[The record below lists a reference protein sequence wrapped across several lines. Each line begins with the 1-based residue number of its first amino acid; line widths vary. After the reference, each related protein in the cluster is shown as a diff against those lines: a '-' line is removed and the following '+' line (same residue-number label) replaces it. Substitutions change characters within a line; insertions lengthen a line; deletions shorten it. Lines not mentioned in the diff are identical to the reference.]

1 MFLEYIVKGG
11 TEDDCLLKNSKL
23 ALQIQLKVLYMEL
36 SGRTSCLLQYSFII
50 PKIMNIG

>member
-11 TEDDCLLKNSKL
+11 TEDDCLLNSKL

-36 SGRTSCLLQYSFII
+36 SEKTSCLLQYSFII